1 MDPLVG
7 QIIVGA
13 VVAVLAFVC
22 GRNVLRDIRSE
33 LHGDRSCA
41 GCSGCQT
48 GKSCEECRMCARLE
62 ELKRQKSSS
71 N

>member
-1 MDPLVG
+1 MDPILG

-13 VVAVLAFVC
+13 VVTVLAFFC
-22 GRNVLRDIRSE
+22 GRIVLRDIRSE
-33 LHGDRSCA
+33 LHGDRSYA

-62 ELKRQKSSS
+62 ELKRQKSST